1 MKKNILLVL
10 VVFLCGACSDF
21 LNMPPKNT
29 KVVYT
34 MEDVRSAMSTL
45 LFATTSSSYCK
56 GYVSNTV
63 LFNGEYVQY
72 PFTRRNN
79 VSSILYTND
88 LDLENF
94 LFDDFANPSRG
105 GQNFIKEYGEIKNW
119 EGYLFPSDLWKEVFI
134 SIGYINM
141 VLKDLE
147 NVPDYNKTDYERIA
161 GEGRVMRA
169 YYLLRLNQLFAP
181 YDKNDYGIPFN
192 FDADVVQGGKR
203 WKQTDLY
210 KKLIGEITDVL
221 EYETVPED
229 SWNIFFNKR
238 IMYAILAQT
247 YQFKAGSCAA
257 EEDDWSKA
265 EFYAKEAR
273 KGARVE
279 STIDEQAELTTV
291 PLTKSTTKPHR
302 FALLRFSLYA
312 YGGNDYAP
320 WGRPEQMLVQ
330 RPSKELYDLYDEN
343 DIRREVYFKETDG
356 KVYVTKWQC
365 TDEHDINDVHILF
378 RFSDL
383 LLIEAE
389 ALARQ
394 GKDGALD
401 LLNEFKSS
409 KIPGYSGY
417 TGSDVIGEILKER
430 RKEFVYEE
438 QMNWLDMK
446 RTGASVSRT
455 AKDEETDEIKTY
467 TLEGNDYR
475 YTFPLPADYE
485 LMYNNVPQNPGWK

>member
-1 MKKNILLVL
+1 
-10 VVFLCGACSDF
+10 
-21 LNMPPKNT
+21 
-29 KVVYT
+29 
-34 MEDVRSAMSTL
+34 ME
-45 LFATTSSSYCK
+45 Y
-56 GYVSNTV
+56 
-63 LFNGEYVQY
+63 
-72 PFTRRNN
+72 
-79 VSSILYTND
+79 
-88 LDLENF
+88 
-94 LFDDFANPSRG
+94 
-105 GQNFIKEYGEIKNW
+105 
-119 EGYLFPSDLWKEVFI
+119 
-134 SIGYINM
+134 
-141 VLKDLE
+141 
-147 NVPDYNKTDYERIA
+147 
-161 GEGRVMRA
+161 
-169 YYLLRLNQLFAP
+169 
-181 YDKNDYGIPFN
+181 
-192 FDADVVQGGKR
+192 
-203 WKQTDLY
+203 
-210 KKLIGEITDVL
+210 
-221 EYETVPED
+221 
-229 SWNIFFNKR
+229 FFNKR
-238 IMYAILAQT
+238 IMYAILAQA

-273 KGARVE
+273 MGARVE
-279 STIDEQAELTTV
+279 STVEEQSELTTV

-330 RPSKELYDLYDEN
+330 CPSKELYDLYDED
-343 DIRREVYFKETDG
+343 DIRREVYFKEIDG

-365 TDEHDINDVHILF
+365 TNEHDVNDVHILF

-409 KIPGYSGY
+409 KIPGYAGY
-417 TGSDVIGEILKER
+417 TGGDVIGEILKER

-446 RTGASVSRT
+446 RTGASVSRK
-455 AKDEETDEIKTY
+455 AKDEATDEIKTY

-485 LMYNNVPQNPGWK
+485 LMYNNVLQNPGWK